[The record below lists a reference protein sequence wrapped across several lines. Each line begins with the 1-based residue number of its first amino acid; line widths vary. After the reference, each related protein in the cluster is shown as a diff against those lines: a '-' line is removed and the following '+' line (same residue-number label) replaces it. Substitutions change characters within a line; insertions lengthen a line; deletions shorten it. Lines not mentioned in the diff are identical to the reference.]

1 MSLSPMH
8 ITVCICTFKRPEMLQ
23 RLLITLE
30 GQQTDGKFSY
40 SAVVV
45 DNDANR
51 SALETIALFQKYH
64 TLPVTYL
71 VEPEQNIA
79 RARNKAVD
87 NATGD
92 FIAFIDDDEFPENRW
107 LLQMVN
113 ILEGSGAAGVLG
125 PVRPHFEKGCPK
137 WIIKSGLCDRKSHA
151 TGTIMRSADTRTGNV
166 LISREIFKD
175 TRNRFDPAF
184 GRSGGEDVR
193 FFEYVMQKGHTFL
206 WSNEALVYETVP
218 HERWSASFYLRRAVR
233 KGGVSGSVIR
243 KRGFSFRHLAFA
255 LAAFCVYATTL
266 PFAVLAGKHFCIKCL
281 VKTAYHLAW
290 LSGFF
295 GHVQIAL
302 KDDQ

>member
-1 MSLSPMH
+1 MSLSPLH

-23 RLLITLE
+23 RLLATLE

-51 SALETIALFQKYH
+51 SALETIALFQKSH
-64 TLPVTYL
+64 ALPVTYL

-92 FIAFIDDDEFPENRW
+92 FIAFIDDDEFPEDRW
-107 LLQMVN
+107 LLQMLN
-113 ILEGSGAAGVLG
+113 TLKGSGAAGVLG

-137 WIIKSGLCDRKSHA
+137 WIIRSGLCDRKSHT

-175 TRNRFDPAF
+175 TSNRFDPAF

-233 KGGVSGSVIR
+233 KGGVSGSVTR

-266 PFAVLAGKHFCIKCL
+266 PFAALAGKHFCIKCL